1 VSELT
6 PEVLLSGPRGRR
18 LCLAVAH
25 RLHEPVWSALLQAA
39 HTSRDLSPQ
48 GRLLDQLNE
57 VEVGQVS
64 TWLDPTQFV
73 PSVAES
79 VNRAMY
85 WQEPDEE
92 DVLAATPEVA
102 DTLAPIAAAI
112 CASPAAAWWNSP
124 VDLEHLRYTDRYD
137 ASHRDEP
144 ARPPHLSNAATK
156 LAAWHADADKGSS
169 RWWSAPLGEQLPWTT
184 RPLPGLGSTEL
195 VWEEDTL
202 GHPSARVWHL
212 TAAAAPR
219 VYEID
224 SPTAWTALVAQY
236 PLDVT
241 HSNRDEWRQVTGLDG
256 PWLVPDYQAVAHDW
270 DGVHLTVAGYLAT
283 ATRALPL
290 PQHGH
295 TLLGGW
301 DPDATWWLNDTLN
314 LASAEP
320 RLWHLNRDDQDQIT
334 WDAA

>member
-1 VSELT
+1 
-6 PEVLLSGPRGRR
+6 
-18 LCLAVAH
+18 VA
-25 RLHEPVWSALLQAA
+25 
-39 HTSRDLSPQ
+39 
-48 GRLLDQLNE
+48 
-57 VEVGQVS
+57 

-92 DVLAATPEVA
+92 DVLASTPKVA
-102 DTLAPIAAAI
+102 DALVPIAAAV
-112 CASPAAAWWNSP
+112 CASPAAAWWSSP
-124 VDLEHLRYTDRYD
+124 VDLEHLRYTDRFD

-156 LAAWHADADKGSS
+156 LAAWHADADADKGSS
-169 RWWSAPLGEQLPWTT
+169 RWWSAPLGEQLPWT
-184 RPLPGLGSTEL
+184 
-195 VWEEDTL
+195 V
-202 GHPSARVWHL
+202 
-212 TAAAAPR
+212 AAAPR

-224 SPTAWTALVAQY
+224 SPSAWTALVAQY

-241 HSNRDEWRQVTGLDG
+241 HSNRDGWRQVTGLEG
-256 PWLVPDYQAVAHDW
+256 PWLIPDYQAVAQDW

-301 DPDATWWLNDTLN
+301 DPDATWWLTDALS
-314 LASAEP
+314 LVSAEP

-334 WDAA
+334 WDPA